1 MRRALPT
8 RYRNAC
14 ADEVLQKYPQ
24 PGEIYE
30 SLLYPG
36 QRCRVQTVLE
46 AVVTFEWLGRYAY
59 VPSQSVPVNRFI
71 RDFEPAEEVASD
83 R

>member
-1 MRRALPT
+1 MSRRAGT
-8 RYRNAC
+8 
-14 ADEVLQKYPQ
+14 DSVLQKYPQ

-46 AVVTFEWLGRYAY
+46 AIVTFEWLGRYAY
-59 VPSQSVPVNRFI
+59 VPTQAVPVNRFI
-71 RDFEPAEEVASD
+71 QDFDLAEEVESD